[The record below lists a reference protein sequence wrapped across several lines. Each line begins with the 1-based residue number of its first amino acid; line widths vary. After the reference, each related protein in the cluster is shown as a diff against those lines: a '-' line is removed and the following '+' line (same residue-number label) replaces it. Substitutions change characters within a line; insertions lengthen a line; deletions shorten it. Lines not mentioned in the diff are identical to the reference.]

1 MGETRH
7 VLVGSVY
14 DGMRE
19 GNIQYVLSLISE
31 FLKGEKTGK
40 LRLTP
45 NSLLNSVGRELG
57 KLLIKDDWGFKRL
70 MELWRVGGRDERL
83 IVINALG
90 ETGRKNY
97 ENSKSFVLSI
107 LNDVLDWEVCDQL
120 ALRVVVNLVVENK
133 DEMFSLMRGWV
144 RSENK
149 WVRRLAVATIPPY
162 IRRRETESKMCLQ
175 FLEGVMHERDEDVK
189 KAVGWALREVSK
201 KDPESVFEFLKKWS
215 RIEDKNVKAIIRDG
229 MRKLRR
235 EEREEIKSLLGG

>member
-90 ETGRKNY
+90 E
-97 ENSKSFVLSI
+97 
-107 LNDVLDWEVCDQL
+107 
-120 ALRVVVNLVVENK
+120 
-133 DEMFSLMRGWV
+133 
-144 RSENK
+144 
-149 WVRRLAVATIPPY
+149 
-162 IRRRETESKMCLQ
+162 
-175 FLEGVMHERDEDVK
+175 
-189 KAVGWALREVSK
+189 
-201 KDPESVFEFLKKWS
+201 
-215 RIEDKNVKAIIRDG
+215 RIMKTRNH
-229 MRKLRR
+229 LF
-235 EEREEIKSLLGG
+235 